1 MLYGVRVL
9 VLFVCVVFVRVVCDV
24 WRDGAWCVF
33 WFCCCLCVC
42 CCLICLCDVCIIYDV
57 LLYGLLFVLFCSRAC
72 GLSCNG
78 YVLMR
83 ALLPDVV
90 WFVFHCVLVFVCAV
104 FCV

>member
-1 MLYGVRVL
+1 MLYGVRVF
-9 VLFVCVVFVRVVCDV
+9 VLFVCVVSARVVCDV
-24 WRDGAWCVF
+24 WRDGVWCVF
-33 WFCCCLCVC
+33 WCCCCLCV
-42 CCLICLCDVCIIYDV
+42 LLFNMSCDVCMIYDV

-83 ALLPDVV
+83 ALLHDVV
-90 WFVFHCVLVFVCAV
+90 WFVFRCVLVFVCVV